1 MSVFIPVPKKGDA
14 KECSNYQKIAL
25 ISHSSKVIPQIL
37 LDRFQQYLNYEIQ
50 EVRAGFSKGGRTRDP
65 IANIRWIIEKAREF
79 RKNIYFCFVD
89 YTKAFVWI
97 TTNCGKCFKRWE
109 HQTTSPASWETCMQ
123 VKKQRLELDM
133 NKRLPQNWEGSAS
146 RVYVVTLLI

>member
-65 IANIRWIIEKAREF
+65 IANIRWIRDKAREF

-97 TTNCGKCFKRWE
+97 TTNWKILRGGNTRA
-109 HQTTSPASWETCMQ
+109 HY
-123 VKKQRLELDM
+123 
-133 NKRLPQNWEGSAS
+133 LPPEKHVCRS
-146 RVYVVTLLI
+146 RSNG